1 MPRQHFL
8 DVISDVEGWGPIG
21 VLRDFLFGCV
31 REIWNLFEE
40 KEVLF
45 LMDNMLLIY
54 EVKDERK
61 NTTENL
67 TAGTNMEP
75 KDSVL
80 WVDVFPDPLESITY
94 DCFFQGRHGL
104 SWESKGTPNPM
115 PPPPPKK

>member
-1 MPRQHFL
+1 LEDLFSEKNGIY
-8 DVISDVEGWGPIG
+8 IS
-21 VLRDFLFGCV
+21 
-31 REIWNLFEE
+31 EE
-40 KEVLF
+40 KEVFF

-80 WVDVFPDPLESITY
+80 WVDVFPDPRGLNFPANLLLTTV
-94 DCFFQGRHGL
+94 FFRA
-104 SWESKGTPNPM
+104 SWPLMGI
-115 PPPPPKK
+115 